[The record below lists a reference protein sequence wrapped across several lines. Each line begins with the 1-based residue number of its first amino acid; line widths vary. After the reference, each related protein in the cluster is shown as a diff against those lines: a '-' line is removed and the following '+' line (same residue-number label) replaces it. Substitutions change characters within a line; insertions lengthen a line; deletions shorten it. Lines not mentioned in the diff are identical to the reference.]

1 MGQLTGVLALLLS
14 ENPVLPL
21 NVIRYTTAL
30 TQAMNNL
37 QPNDPAVL
45 SRKIIVLYSNKRTK
59 PLFQIYFEM
68 LSMILI
74 QLLKRLSHDRN
85 PWTLKSKL

>member
-21 NVIRYTTAL
+21 NVTRYTTAL

-37 QPNDPAVL
+37 ELNDSTVL
-45 SRKIIVLYSNKRTK
+45 SRKIIVFYSNKRTK
-59 PLFQIYFEM
+59 PLFQIYFKM